1 MHQHQHSEII
11 EILTGSLADT
21 YLMVPVLFVMY
32 FILEYFSHTKQLDLI
47 SKLKISGP
55 LGPLAGTLLGII
67 PQCGMSVFVT
77 TMFLS
82 RRVTLGTLVATYL
95 ATSDEALPVL
105 IAHRGEEMMILYI
118 VGLKLCIGVI
128 SGYAVDLLFGSK
140 LYDGPLPEVKS
151 SHAVEVKHELEKTKY
166 KEIALHTLKRTMR
179 IYFWVLLIT
188 IAISFVLFF
197 TDSEHLIKSI
207 QAHPNI
213 QIIAAA
219 VFGLIPNC
227 AASIAIAE
235 AFLHTGLS
243 IGATIAGLSTGAG
256 FGPIV
261 LFKDGKLSTAL
272 KALLICLAAA
282 IIWGYLINYLV
293 QFIPQLSHSL

>member
-1 MHQHQHSEII
+1 MHQHQHSGII
-11 EILTGSLADT
+11 EILLGSLADT
-21 YLMVPVLFVMY
+21 CLMIPVLFVLY

-105 IAHRGEEMMILYI
+105 IAHRGEEMMIIYI
-118 VGLKLCIGVI
+118 IGLKLLIGVI
-128 SGYAVDLLFGSK
+128 SGYLIDFLFGNR
-140 LYDGPLPEVKS
+140 LYEGPLPEVKS
-151 SHAVEVKHELEKTKY
+151 SHAVEISHELEKTRY
-166 KEIALHTLKRTMR
+166 GEIAFHTLKRTLR
-179 IYFWVLLIT
+179 IYFWVLIIT
-188 IAISFVLFF
+188 IGISAVLFF
-197 TDSEHLIKSI
+197 SDSGQHEQLIHT
-207 QAHPNI
+207 HPNI

-219 VFGLIPNC
+219 VIGLIPNC

-261 LFKDGKLSTAL
+261 LFKDGRFKTAL
-272 KALLICLAAA
+272 QVLLICLTVA
-282 IIWGYLINYLV
+282 IIWGYLVNYLV
-293 QFIPQLSHSL
+293 KFIP

>member
-1 MHQHQHSEII
+1 MQHHQHSGIFEII
-11 EILTGSLADT
+11 LGSFADT
-21 YLMVPVLFVMY
+21 YLMIPVLFILY

-77 TMFLS
+77 TLFLS
-82 RRVTLGTLVATYL
+82 RRVTLGTLIATYL

-105 IAHRGEEMMILYI
+105 IAHLEQSEMIFYI
-118 VGLKLCIGVI
+118 IGLKLLIGIV
-128 SGYAVDLLFGSK
+128 SGYAVDFVLSNK
-140 LYDGPLPEVKS
+140 LYGGPLPEVKS
-151 SHAVEVKHELEKTKY
+151 SHAVEIGHELEQTIY
-166 KEIALHTLKRTMR
+166 KEITLHSIKRTLR

-188 IAISFVLFF
+188 MGISLILFSV
-197 TDSEHLIKSI
+197 DSEHLVKLI
-207 QAHPNI
+207 QTHPNI
-213 QIIAAA
+213 QIFAAA
-219 VFGLIPNC
+219 LFGLIPNC

-243 IGATIAGLSTGAG
+243 VGATIAGLSSGAG

-261 LFKDGKLSTAL
+261 LFKDGDLKTAVR
-272 KALLICLAAA
+272 LLIIVLV
-282 IIWGYLINYLV
+282 ISILWGYLINYFV
-293 QFIPQLSHSL
+293 

>member
-1 MHQHQHSEII
+1 MHQHSGVID
-11 EILTGSLADT
+11 ILVGSLADT
-21 YLMVPVLFVMY
+21 YLMIPILFVLY

-77 TMFLS
+77 TLFLS

-105 IAHRGEEMMILYI
+105 IAHRGQEEMILYI
-118 VGLKLCIGVI
+118 IGLKLLIGVV
-128 SGYAVDLLFGSK
+128 SGYSIDLLFRNKHYG
-140 LYDGPLPEVKS
+140 GAPPEVKS
-151 SHAVEVKHELEKTKY
+151 SHAVEIKVELERTKY
-166 KEIALHTLKRTMR
+166 KEITLHTLKRTMR
-179 IYFWVLLIT
+179 IFFWVLIVTIT
-188 IAISFVLFF
+188 ISSVLFY
-197 TDSEHLIKSI
+197 TDSDHLIKSI
-207 QAHPNI
+207 QDHPNI
-213 QIIAAA
+213 QVITAAL
-219 VFGLIPNC
+219 FGLIPNC

-243 IGATIAGLSTGAG
+243 LGATIAGLSTGAG

-261 LFKDGKLSTAL
+261 LFKDGKLSSAL
-272 KALLICLAAA
+272 QALEVSLAAA
-282 IIWGYLINYLV
+282 LFWGYSINY
-293 QFIPQLSHSL
+293 FF

>member
-1 MHQHQHSEII
+1 MHNHHHLGIFEII
-11 EILTGSLADT
+11 LGSLADT
-21 YLMVPVLFVMY
+21 YLMIPVLFVLY

-55 LGPLAGTLLGII
+55 LGPLAGTMLGII

-77 TMFLS
+77 TLFLS

-118 VGLKLCIGVI
+118 IGLKFLIGAI
-128 SGYAVDLLFGSK
+128 SGYAVDLIIGNK
-140 LYDGPLPEVKS
+140 LYDGQLPEVKS
-151 SHAVEVKHELEKTKY
+151 SHAVEITHELEQTKY
-166 KEIALHTLKRTMR
+166 KEIAYHTLKRTLR

-188 IAISFVLFF
+188 VAFSFILFF
-197 TDSEHLIKSI
+197 SNSEQMIKSI
-207 QAHPNI
+207 QAYPNI
-213 QIIAAA
+213 QIFAAA
-219 VFGLIPNC
+219 IFGLIPNC

-243 IGATIAGLSTGAG
+243 VGATVAGLSTGAG

-261 LFKDGKLSTAL
+261 LFKDGNLSVAIRAL
-272 KALLICLAAA
+272 MICLVVS
-282 IIWGYLINYLV
+282 ILWGYLINYLI
-293 QFIPQLSHSL
+293 QNII

>member
-1 MHQHQHSEII
+1 MHNHQHSGIFEII
-11 EILTGSLADT
+11 LGSLADT
-21 YLMVPVLFVMY
+21 YLMIPVLFLLY
-32 FILEYFSHTKQLDLI
+32 FLLEYFSHTKQLDLI

-77 TMFLS
+77 TLFLS
-82 RRVTLGTLVATYL
+82 RRVTLGTLIATYL

-105 IAHRGEEMMILYI
+105 IAHLEQSEMIFYI
-118 VGLKLCIGVI
+118 IGLKLLIGVV
-128 SGYAVDLLFGSK
+128 SGYAIDFALGNK

-151 SHAVEVKHELEKTKY
+151 SHAVEIKHELEKTIY
-166 KEIALHTLKRTMR
+166 KEITLHAIKRTLR

-188 IAISFVLFF
+188 IGILLILSLF
-197 TDSEHLIKSI
+197 DSEQLVKSI

-213 QIIAAA
+213 QIFAAA
-219 VFGLIPNC
+219 LFGLIPNC

-261 LFKDGKLSTAL
+261 LFKDGNMKTAFRAL
-272 KALLICLAAA
+272 IIALLVS
-282 IIWGYLINYLV
+282 IIWGYLINY
-293 QFIPQLSHSL
+293 FA

>member
-1 MHQHQHSEII
+1 MLLS
-11 EILTGSLADT
+11 SLGDT
-21 YLMVPVLFVMY
+21 YLMIPVLFVLY

-82 RRVTLGTLVATYL
+82 KRVTLGTLVATYL

-105 IAHRGEEMMILYI
+105 IAHQGEKIMILYI
-118 VGLKLCIGVI
+118 VGLKLLIGVI
-128 SGYAVDLLFGSK
+128 SGYAVDLLFGNK

-151 SHAVEVKHELEKTKY
+151 SHAVEIKQELEKTKY
-166 KEIALHTLKRTMR
+166 GEIAFHTLKRTLR

-188 IAISFVLFF
+188 IAISLVLFF
-197 TDSEHLIKSI
+197 TDSEHLIIAI
-207 QAHPNI
+207 QTHPNI

-219 VFGLIPNC
+219 IFGLIPNC

-235 AFLHTGLS
+235 AYLHTGLS
-243 IGATIAGLSTGAG
+243 IGATVAGLSTGAG

-261 LFKDGKLSTAL
+261 LSKDGKLRTAFQVL
-272 KALLICLAAA
+272 MICLAAA
-282 IIWGYLINYLV
+282 IIWGYLVNYLN
-293 QFIPQLSHSL
+293 QFMPCFSHSL

>member
-1 MHQHQHSEII
+1 FVDIFV
-11 EILTGSLADT
+11 GSLADT
-21 YLMVPVLFVMY
+21 YLMIPVLFILY

-95 ATSDEALPVL
+95 ATSDEAIPVL
-105 IAHRGEEMMILYI
+105 LAHRGEEMMIVYI
-118 VGLKLCIGVI
+118 IGLKLLIGVV
-128 SGYAVDLLFGSK
+128 SGYAVDMLFSNK

-151 SHAVEVKHELEKTKY
+151 SHAVEIRHELEKTKY
-166 KEIALHTLKRTMR
+166 KEIALHTLKRTLR
-179 IYFWVLLIT
+179 IYFWVFIIT
-188 IAISFVLFF
+188 LAISFAIFY
-197 TDSEHLIKSI
+197 TDSDHLVKSI
-207 QAHPNI
+207 QAYPNI
-213 QIIAAA
+213 QVIAAA
-219 VFGLIPNC
+219 LFGLIPNC

-243 IGATIAGLSTGAG
+243 VGATVAGLSTGAG

-261 LFKDGKLSTAL
+261 FFKDGKFKFAL
-272 KALLICLAAA
+272 QALLICLAVA
-282 IIWGYLINYLV
+282 IVWGYLINY
-293 QFIPQLSHSL
+293 FF

>member
-1 MHQHQHSEII
+1 MHQHQHSGIL
-11 EILTGSLADT
+11 EILLSSIADT
-21 YLMVPVLFVMY
+21 YLMVPVLFVIY

-105 IAHRGEEMMILYI
+105 IAHRGQENMILYI
-118 VGLKLCIGVI
+118 VGLKLLIGII
-128 SGYAVDLLFGSK
+128 SGYAVDLLFNK
-140 LYDGPLPEVKS
+140 KYYDGTLPEVKS
-151 SHAVEVKHELEKTKY
+151 LHAVEIKHELEKTKY
-166 KEIALHTLKRTMR
+166 KEIALHTLKRTLR

-188 IAISFVLFF
+188 AAIFFILSFTNSAQLM
-197 TDSEHLIKSI
+197 KSI

-213 QIIAAA
+213 QIFA
-219 VFGLIPNC
+219 VAIFGLIPNC

-243 IGATIAGLSTGAG
+243 IGATVAGLSAGAG

-261 LFKDGKLSTAL
+261 LFKEGKLSAAL
-272 KALLICLAAA
+272 QALLICLAAA
-282 IIWGYLINYLV
+282 IIWGYLVNYLT
-293 QFIPQLSHSL
+293 QFMP

>member
-1 MHQHQHSEII
+1 MHNHQHSGIFEII
-11 EILTGSLADT
+11 LGSLADT
-21 YLMVPVLFVMY
+21 YLMMPVLFLLY
-32 FILEYFSHTKQLDLI
+32 FLLEYFSHTKQLDLI

-77 TMFLS
+77 TLFLS
-82 RRVTLGTLVATYL
+82 RRVTLGTLIATYL

-105 IAHRGEEMMILYI
+105 FAHLEQSEMIFYI
-118 VGLKLCIGVI
+118 IGLKLLIGVV
-128 SGYAVDLLFGSK
+128 SGYAIDFALGNK
-140 LYDGPLPEVKS
+140 LYDGPLPDVKS
-151 SHAVEVKHELEKTKY
+151 SHAVEIKHELEKTIY
-166 KEIALHTLKRTMR
+166 KEITLHAIKRTLR

-188 IAISFVLFF
+188 IGIVLILSLF
-197 TDSEHLIKSI
+197 DSEQLVKSI

-213 QIIAAA
+213 QIFAAA
-219 VFGLIPNC
+219 LFGLIPNC

-261 LFKDGKLSTAL
+261 LFKDGNIKTAFRAL
-272 KALLICLAAA
+272 IIALLVS
-282 IIWGYLINYLV
+282 IIWGYLINYFV
-293 QFIPQLSHSL
+293 